1 MQVSRIDAV
10 AIADSRDRRLCLWDA
25 TRRSLANVAP
35 SSPHSVNSA
44 NPRDV
49 GPRSIK
55 GEIAARVLSPVL
67 FARASLGL
75 RAEESLES
83 SFLFWLFGWPAAKNH
98 LSVGSINDPT
108 AILHG
113 RGYQPLKA
121 FLGESMPMQNAVRE
135 FC

>member
-1 MQVSRIDAV
+1 MSL
-10 AIADSRDRRLCLWDA
+10 RLVLI
-25 TRRSLANVAP
+25 
-35 SSPHSVNSA
+35 VNSA

-55 GEIAARVLSPVL
+55 SVRS
-67 FARASLGL
+67 R
-75 RAEESLES
+75 RESLARPFPLGRAWGFVLRKAWRAAS
-83 SFLFWLFGWPAAKNH
+83 SSGFLVGQQQKTH

-113 RGYQPLKA
+113 RSHQPLKA
-121 FLGESMPMQNAVRE
+121 FLGDSMPMQNAVRE